1 MFVPGTRLPSLN
13 SLKAFVATARLRSF
27 TRAAEAM
34 HLTQPAVSRQIR
46 ELANGLNTELFIR
59 GKYDIQLT
67 PEGETLYELVGPFL
81 DQFSRIYCQNLE
93 ADKVRESFVIFTDP
107 SLTNWLLSKFVSD
120 IKKRWPDNEFQLISS
135 ESLVAEYQYPIDLA
149 FQGHNW
155 GGKSDY
161 EVITICDDR
170 ILSVIAPSYPYRV
183 GPEEP
188 EFDRVET
195 TIFELEIPNR
205 AWGNWDTFC
214 LHNNLPFLSSCTK
227 VSFSNYINL
236 INATKSGHGVGLVW
250 ERSIAQELK
259 DGQLMSLGC
268 CQAPWPHGVCAYL
281 PNRSKTTK
289 KGKIAREIVE
299 WVADTLSND

>member
-13 SLKAFVATARLRSF
+13 SLKAFVAIVRLRSF

-46 ELANGLNTELFIR
+46 ELANSLNTELFIR

-93 ADKVRESFVIFTDP
+93 ADKARGSFVIFTDP
-107 SLTNWLLSKFVSD
+107 ALTNWLLSKFVSD

-155 GGKSDY
+155 GGKSGY
-161 EVITICDDR
+161 EVITICDR
-170 ILSVIAPSYPYRV
+170 TILSISSRAG
-183 GPEEP
+183 GP
-188 EFDRVET
+188 
-195 TIFELEIPNR
+195 
-205 AWGNWDTFC
+205 
-214 LHNNLPFLSSCTK
+214 
-227 VSFSNYINL
+227 
-236 INATKSGHGVGLVW
+236 
-250 ERSIAQELK
+250 
-259 DGQLMSLGC
+259 
-268 CQAPWPHGVCAYL
+268 
-281 PNRSKTTK
+281 
-289 KGKIAREIVE
+289 
-299 WVADTLSND
+299 